1 MRITVTA
8 ARSRR
13 RASQPGSALPGAP
26 DHDGGA
32 SSSSHWHGFAS
43 RGSGCQA
50 PGHWPPSGSRHAR
63 PPASDR
69 AGAGPGLRLGSVA
82 RFTVALAGRTAG
94 LYRFFRRSGVL
105 GRCRGVNPHL
115 LGRGRASKKETR
127 RGMATGNETCYAVV
141 DCLWLVRD
149 GFPIRDQLKIQHEAA
164 LQHAA

>member
-1 MRITVTA
+1 MTRTPAGPPGPAASGCLVMRITVTA

-69 AGAGPGLRLGSVA
+69 AGPGPGLRLGSVA

-94 LYRFFRRSGVL
+94 LLPVLPQKNRFDCGVL
-105 GRCRGVNPHL
+105 GRRRGVQPAPQSWA
-115 LGRGRASKKETR
+115 GAAVPQKKKP
-127 RGMATGNETCYAVV
+127 VV
-141 DCLWLVRD
+141 DR
-149 GFPIRDQLKIQHEAA
+149 K
-164 LQHAA
+164 